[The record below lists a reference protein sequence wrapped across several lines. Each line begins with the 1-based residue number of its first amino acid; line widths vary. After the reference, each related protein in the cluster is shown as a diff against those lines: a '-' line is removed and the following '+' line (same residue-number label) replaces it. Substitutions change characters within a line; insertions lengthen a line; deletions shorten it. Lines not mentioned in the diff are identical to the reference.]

1 MSQPQQ
7 KRNRSRKVPANA
19 PTVVVQSAPAPLPAN
34 NGPLSRKQKKRS
46 NRSRFRK
53 ATQAAARGDP
63 KEMIRSLQSFASSGV
78 NEEDFLLGVDFNSM
92 PKHIQYAFCMLYPK
106 QFQCR
111 IPDGSNKRSALYTSI
126 QVFDVPVVFTGAAND
141 GSFAGAIQP
150 ILGNPSD
157 PAQFK
162 LALCKPDLLAVDS
175 ATTDWKNANSYAS
188 SIDGVD
194 PRIDQNMDLL
204 LFPNIGFF
212 SASQG
217 SGSSATKPFGTSLVL
232 NAGNGFTKVAYDG
245 TTTNGD
251 FVLPNGEYIAVVQ
264 FLAAAGLTTITVGGS
279 ATNSILT
286 TATSTATNVQQSFV
300 ITAAPGASNVTFAS
314 AGAAPTAAA
323 VTFLPIARANQ
334 TGSYNNGLVQK
345 LRPVAMSTLC
355 TSMVPDLVNGGMIAG
370 AVVPGDSLGDA
381 FFSSNSEAPGP
392 LRSYQTVAQVPGSYN
407 GRFEKGL
414 YMIWTTESP
423 TDRTFKRPSDNNLY
437 NYPTFVF
444 AGNYTPT
451 TPPTPTTTVPVLRV
465 EIVQVHEYTTINQFP
480 KSEICIG
487 SQHQVDTA
495 LGLLAQVPK
504 VMPNADHPAILKSIM
519 SGIAKV
525 ANFAKNAIAKVKQ
538 YAPMIEKGV
547 EFASGLAL

>member
-1 MSQPQQ
+1 MSQPSQKKRQQ
-7 KRNRSRKVPANA
+7 KRNPGAPA
-19 PTVVVQSAPAPLPAN
+19 VVIQAAPAPAASKSAPM
-34 NGPLSRKQKKRS
+34 SRRQKKRS
-46 NRSRFRK
+46 NRNRFRK
-53 ATQAAARGDP
+53 ASDAHARGDQFS
-63 KEMIRSLQSFASSGV
+63 MIESLRSFASSGV
-78 NEEDFLLGVDFNSM
+78 NEEDFTMGVDFDAL
-92 PKHIQYAFCMLYPK
+92 PKHVQYAFCMLYPK

-111 IPDGSNKRSALYTSI
+111 IPDGSNKRSALYTSV
-126 QVFDVPVVFTGAAND
+126 QVYDVPVVFTGATND
-141 GSFAGAIQP
+141 GSFAGAVQP

-162 LALCKPDLLAVDS
+162 FALCKPDLLAVDS
-175 ATTDWKNANSYAS
+175 ATTNWNSVSSYSS

-204 LFPNIGFF
+204 LFPNIGYFG
-212 SASQG
+212 AGQG
-217 SGSSATKPFGTSLVL
+217 AGSSATKPFGTSLLL
-232 NAGNGFTKVAYDG
+232 NPSNGFTKVAYDG

-251 FVLPNGEYIAVVQ
+251 FILPNGEYIATVQ

-279 ATNSILT
+279 ATNSIIT
-286 TATSTATNVQQSFV
+286 TQTSTATNVQGSFL
-300 ITAAPGASNVTFAS
+300 INATPGASNVWFSS

-323 VTFLPIARANQ
+323 ITFVPIARANQ

-423 TDRTFKRPSDNNLY
+423 TDRTFKKPSDNNVY

-451 TPPTPTTTVPVLRV
+451 TPPVPTTTVPVLRV

-480 KSEICIG
+480 KTEICIG
-487 SQHQVDTA
+487 SQHQVDMA
-495 LGLLAQVPK
+495 LGLLAQAPK
-504 VMPNADHPAILKSIM
+504 VMPNAEHPAILRKIMAGIGKATAFVKS
-519 SGIAKV
+519 
-525 ANFAKNAIAKVKQ
+525 AIAKVKQ
-538 YAPMIEKGV
+538 YGPMIEKGV